1 VGSVPFTKQQQLLL
15 LDNNV
20 FYLLNVFFMRLFAQ
34 HAAQQ
39 NISFYPIKTVCISG
53 ADKSE
58 RQEVSAC
65 LNLTFYLYS
74 LLVRHKT
81 PSLFTNAF
89 LHIFSTSRVIHFV
102 NQLSVPPAKPRGRR
116 KGMEHRASSYLSAAT
131 YLICIELFWLEK
143 HRSQTFKF
151 KWWWCESKT
160 IQI

>member
-1 VGSVPFTKQQQLLL
+1 MGSVPFTKQQQLLL

-20 FYLLNVFFMRLFAQ
+20 FYLLAVFFMRLFAQ
-34 HAAQQ
+34 HAAQP

-74 LLVRHKT
+74 LLVRHRT

-102 NQLSVPPAKPRGRR
+102 NQLSVPPAKPRGR
-116 KGMEHRASSYLSAAT
+116 MEERDGAQSWQLLISSYILHI
-131 YLICIELFWLEK
+131 Y
-143 HRSQTFKF
+143 
-151 KWWWCESKT
+151 
-160 IQI
+160 